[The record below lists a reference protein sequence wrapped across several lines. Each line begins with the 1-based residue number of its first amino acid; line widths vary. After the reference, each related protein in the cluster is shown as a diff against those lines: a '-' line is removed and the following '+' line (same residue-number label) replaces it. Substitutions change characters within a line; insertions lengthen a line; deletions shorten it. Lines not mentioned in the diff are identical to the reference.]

1 MDTGTSFQPTT
12 LFLRSADASAWETQT
27 NDTFGT
33 ALFQAWM
40 LTMNVTVDTTKQY
53 KFGKNTSTIRYDPLE
68 PLRRPKGIRVNRV
81 VIPDVMPTFS
91 SSNNV
96 LKCIAISKNHPSV
109 AHVEFNVTLPL
120 TKRYLNYADVAS
132 EINTQVSAQNALFSC
147 TVDGNGILTLA
158 STNAATHYLRVVEDN
173 KKLGMD
179 YPPTQGTSLHN
190 ISAPSP
196 IILSPTRC
204 AYIRSKTL
212 GVTSGHMTN
221 EHHDI
226 LAMIPCH
233 QDVNGFG
240 GSIVYNNPNTQ
251 TYLNIKQKM
260 YDTLEFELLDE
271 DLNPL
276 NLRRH
281 DWHMELSFVY

>member
-1 MDTGTSFQPTT
+1 MDTGNSFQPTT
-12 LFLRSADASAWETQT
+12 LFVRSQDAAAWETKSGDATFQT
-27 NDTFGT
+27 I
-33 ALFQAWM
+33 FQNWM
-40 LTMNVTVDTTKQY
+40 SYYGVTVDTTKTY
-53 KFGKNTSTIRYDPLE
+53 RYGKDTSVIRYDPLE
-68 PLRRPKGIRVNRV
+68 PIRRPKGVRVNRV
-81 VIPDVMPTFS
+81 VIPDTMPTFS
-91 SSNNV
+91 AANNV

-109 AHVEFNVTLPL
+109 AHVEFNITLPL
-120 TKRYLNYADVAS
+120 TKRYLNYADIAS

-158 STNAATHYLRVVEDN
+158 SATAATHYLRVSESN

-179 YPPTQGTSLHN
+179 YPPVEGSSINN
-190 ISAPSP
+190 IIAPSP
-196 IILSPTRC
+196 IVLSPTRV
-204 AYIRSKTL
+204 AYIRSRTL

-260 YDTLEFELLDE
+260 YDTLDFELLDE
-271 DLNPL
+271 NLTQI

>member
-1 MDTGTSFQPTT
+1 MDAGTSFQPTT
-12 LFLRSADASAWETQT
+12 LFLRSTDAAAWETQT
-27 NDTFGT
+27 EDTFGT
-33 ALFQAWM
+33 AFFQAWM
-40 LTMNVTVDTTKQY
+40 QSMNVTVDTSKKY
-53 KFGKNTSTIRYDPLE
+53 KYGKNTSTIRYDPLE
-68 PLRRPKGIRVNRV
+68 SIRRPKGIRVNRA
-81 VIPDVMPTFS
+81 VIPDTMATFS

-96 LKCIAISKNHPSV
+96 LRCIAISKNHPSV
-109 AHVEFNVTLPL
+109 AHVEFSVTMPL
-120 TKRYLNYADVAS
+120 TKRYLNYADVAT

-147 TVDGNGILTLA
+147 SVDGNGILTLA
-158 STNAATHYLRVVEDN
+158 SANAATHYLRVIEDN
-173 KKLGMD
+173 KKFGMD

-196 IILSPTRC
+196 IVLSPTRC
-204 AYIRSKTL
+204 AYIRSRSL

-221 EHHDI
+221 ENTDI
-226 LAMIPCH
+226 IACIPMH
-233 QDVNGFG
+233 EDVNGYG
-240 GSIVYNNPNTQ
+240 GAIIYNNPNNQ
-251 TYLNIKQKM
+251 TYLNIKQKI

>member
-12 LFLRSADASAWETQT
+12 LFVRSQDAAAWETKSE
-27 NDTFGT
+27 DAFGT
-33 ALFQAWM
+33 AFFQAWM
-40 LTMNVTVDTTKQY
+40 QTMNVTVDTTKQY
-53 KFGKNTSTIRYDPLE
+53 KYGKNTSTIRYDPLE
-68 PLRRPKGIRVNRV
+68 PIRRPKGVRVNRV
-81 VIPDVMPTFS
+81 VIPDTMPTFS

-120 TKRYLNYADVAS
+120 TKRYLNYADIAS

-158 STNAATHYLRVVEDN
+158 SATAATHYLRVTEDN

-179 YPPTQGTSLHN
+179 YPPVEGSSIHN
-190 ISAPSP
+190 IISPSP
-196 IILSPTRC
+196 IVLSPTRC
-204 AYIRSKTL
+204 AYIRSRTL

-233 QDVNGFG
+233 QDVNGYG

-260 YDTLEFELLDE
+260 YDSLDFELLDE
-271 DLNPL
+271 NLNPL